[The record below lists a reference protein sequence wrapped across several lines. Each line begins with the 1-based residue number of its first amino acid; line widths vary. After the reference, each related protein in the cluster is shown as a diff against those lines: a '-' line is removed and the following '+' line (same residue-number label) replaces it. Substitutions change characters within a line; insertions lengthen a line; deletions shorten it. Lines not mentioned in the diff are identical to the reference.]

1 MSLAPGVYPGHVG
14 VTARGPGVYGS
25 APRDDRM
32 KFFTK
37 YVRTLNLE
45 EPAILAH
52 AHTYG
57 VSLLPEQD
65 VVTILDRAMNQEDL
79 YA

>member
-1 MSLAPGVYPGHVG
+1 MSLEPGVYPGHVG
-14 VTARGPGVYGS
+14 INARGKGVYGS
-25 APRDDRM
+25 APRDERI

-37 YVRTLNLE
+37 YVRTLDLTD
-45 EPAILAH
+45 AAKLAH
-52 AHTYG
+52 AHSYG
-57 VSLLPEQD
+57 QSLLPEQD